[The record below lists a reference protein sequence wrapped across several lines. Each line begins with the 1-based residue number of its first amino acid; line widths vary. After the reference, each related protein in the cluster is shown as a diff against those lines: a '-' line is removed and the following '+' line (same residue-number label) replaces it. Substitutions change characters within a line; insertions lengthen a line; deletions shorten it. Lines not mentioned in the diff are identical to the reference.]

1 MLFNPEQEHEGS
13 KFLRKEPCPSCGSRD
28 NLARYDDGHAW
39 CFGCGH
45 REPKSKEG
53 KGSKSVG
60 KNTEIE
66 RNPFQ
71 DEGDDTKETVL
82 KVQGQIKA
90 LVKRGLNE
98 ETCKHWS
105 YMVGTFKD
113 KVAQFA
119 HYFDPIT
126 RKLVGV
132 KVRLPNKQ
140 FVWLPGSRPPA
151 LYGAWLWRE
160 GGKRIIITEGEI
172 DALTVSQVLQHKY
185 PVVSLTNGA
194 QSAVKSIQG
203 AWEYLNTFETIVLM
217 FDMDKPGRKAA
228 EDVAKLFAP
237 GKVKIASLPFKDPN
251 ECLQNDA
258 GEAIIKAQWDAK
270 TYRPDGIV
278 AGDELLDKLLEEP
291 VTAAAYYPWQQLNEV
306 LGGIR
311 THEIVTL
318 CSGSGMGKSTLV
330 RAIAH
335 HLIKSGEQV
344 GMLMLE
350 ETAVKT
356 ARSLISYELGVKLHK
371 TIEGV
376 SDEDFKRAYEATVG
390 SGNVFFYDHFGSTSI
405 ENILDKVRY
414 MAKALGCKWVVLDH
428 LSIIISG
435 LGEGDERRLIDN
447 LMTKLRTLVEE
458 CGIGLLLISHL
469 KRPDGK
475 GHEEGAATSLSQLRG
490 SHAIAQLSDL
500 VLGIERNQQD
510 PENGNKMAIRILKDR
525 FDGQTGVACEL
536 YYNATTGRIT
546 DYEDVTT
553 QENEDDGTTD
563 DDEGS
568 DF

>member
-1 MLFNPEQEHEGS
+1 MKYQQSHEGS
-13 KFLRKEPCPSCGSRD
+13 AFVRHEPCPSCGSRN
-28 NLARYDDGHAW
+28 NLARYTDGHAF
-39 CFGCGH
+39 CFGCEH
-45 REPKSKEG
+45 YETATDSKKG
-53 KGSKSVG
+53 KGTKSVG
-60 KNTEIE
+60 EDDADE

-82 KVQGQIKA
+82 KVQGEIKA

-105 YMVGTFKD
+105 YRTGTFKG
-113 KVAQFA
+113 KPAQYA

-126 RKLVGV
+126 RKLVGT
-132 KVRLPNKQ
+132 KVRLPKKE
-140 FVWLPGSRPPA
+140 FIWLPGSIPPP

-172 DALTVSQVLQHKY
+172 DALTVSQLQQHKW

-194 QSAVKSIQG
+194 ASAKRSIQK
-203 AWEYLNTFETIVLM
+203 AYEYLDTFETIVLM
-217 FDMDKPGRKAA
+217 LDNDEPGRKAA
-228 EDVAKLFAP
+228 EQIAPMFAP
-237 GKVKIASLPFKDPN
+237 GKVKIATLPYKDAN
-251 ECLQNDA
+251 ECLQNSAGDA
-258 GEAIIKAQWDAK
+258 VIQAQWNAK

-278 AGDELLDKLLEEP
+278 SGDELYAKLTEEP
-291 VTAAAYYPWQQLNEV
+291 TNAAAHYPWQGLNDV
-306 LGGIR
+306 LGGLR
-311 THEIVTL
+311 THEIITL
-318 CSGSGMGKSTLV
+318 CSGSGMGKTTLV

-335 HLIKSGEQV
+335 HLIKTGERV

-350 ETAVKT
+350 ESAVKT
-356 ARSLISYELGVKLHK
+356 ARSIISYEMGVKLHK
-371 TIEGV
+371 ISQDDIDVDRFEQ
-376 SDEDFKRAYEATVG
+376 AYKDTVG

-405 ENILDKVRY
+405 DNILDKVRY
-414 MAKALGCKWVVLDH
+414 MAKALGCRWVVLDH
-428 LSIIISG
+428 ISIIISG

-490 SHAIAQLSDL
+490 SHAIAQLSDG

-525 FDGQTGVACEL
+525 HDGQTGVACEL
-536 YYNATTGRIT
+536 YYNDVTGRIT

-553 QENEDDGTTD
+553 RTRKEYEDDHA
-563 DDEGS
+563 E
-568 DF
+568 F